1 MKAARK
7 VPAVVAEKRLKAKK
21 SNGL

>member
-7 VPAVVAEKRLKAKK
+7 VPAVVAEKPLKAKK